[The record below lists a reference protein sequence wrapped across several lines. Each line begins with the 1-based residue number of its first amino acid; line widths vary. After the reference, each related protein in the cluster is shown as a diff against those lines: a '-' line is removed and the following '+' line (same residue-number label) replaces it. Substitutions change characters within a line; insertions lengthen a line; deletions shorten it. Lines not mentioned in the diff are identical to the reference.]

1 MPHLQWYKDHRPRSL
16 SRAIVSPLPPVVS
29 LPRWYNDQYNKTT
42 VMSVIKKAII
52 DELNFNNEYKKVP
65 CGGNNSSN
73 VQTT

>member
-52 DELNFNNEYKKVP
+52 ELNFNNEYKKVP